1 MSLVR
6 YIEHDGTEHES
17 HVEVGQ
23 SVMQAAVDNMVNG
36 IVAECGGSCVCATC
50 RCYVDE
56 IWYEKTDEV
65 DAIEREMIECT
76 VDPRPTSRLSCQITM
91 TDELDGLVVRLPE
104 SQFYIPDLFEY
115 PMCLMDTGVH

>member
-1 MSLVR
+1 MPLVK
-6 YIEHDGTEHES
+6 YIEHDGTEHEL

-50 RCYVDE
+50 HCYVDE
-56 IWYEKTDEV
+56 IWYEKTGEV
-65 DAIEREMIECT
+65 DAMEREMIECT
-76 VDPRPTSRLSCQITM
+76 VDPRSTNRLSCQITM

-104 SQFYIPDLFEY
+104 SQF
-115 PMCLMDTGVH
+115 